1 MLHLRQSR
9 NPQSRSHNSLRST
22 NTHQHTAPWRGDDCF
37 QLRLVHPDNIPRVQH
52 GDLSDILVDHSFNY
66 SLQGRASTQVMDQAV
81 TQVTILALSLQ
92 LLLRGSRVVNN
103 TAKGVGGW
111 TIAGLTVK
119 QREPQCCL
127 LPNPK
132 STPQRSAAHSPF

>member
-1 MLHLRQSR
+1 MLHLRQSC
-9 NPQSRSHNSLRST
+9 NTQSRSHNSLRST

-37 QLRLVHPDNIPRVQH
+37 QLRLVHPDDIPRVQH

-66 SLQGRASTQVMDQAV
+66 SLQRQASTQAMDQAV

-103 TAKGVGGW
+103 ISTGVGGW
-111 TIAGLTVK
+111 IIAGLTAE
-119 QREPQCCL
+119 QHEPQCCL

-132 STPQRSAAHSPF
+132 PTPQRSVALSPF